1 MDRMNED
8 SISEAPYLVYE
19 FERRAYPLSD
29 AAFTIGRDATS
40 NIVVREP
47 TVSRAHAEIRTEGE
61 TYFVHAVGATV
72 TRHNGSPVTTPVK
85 LTDGDRIEV
94 GSAEFTFRRGRL
106 PLGVS
111 IVDIAS
117 PAGHDPDV
125 MTKRDT
131 IKSPILGGNKAAAIK
146 EKSAVGTLVLVGL
159 LVAAAAWYFF
169 MR

>member
-1 MDRMNED
+1 MNED
-8 SISEAPYLVYE
+8 TISEAPYLVYE

-29 AAFTIGRDATS
+29 AAFTIGRDANS

-47 TVSRAHAEIRTEGE
+47 TVSRAHAEVRPDGDA
-61 TYFVHAVGATV
+61 YFVHAVGATV
-72 TRHNGSPVTTPVK
+72 TRHNGAPVTTPVK

-111 IVDIAS
+111 VVDIAS
-117 PAGHDPDV
+117 PIGHDPDV

-131 IKSPILGGNKAAAIK
+131 IKSPILGGSKAGGEK
-146 EKSAVGTLVLVGL
+146 EKSPVGTFVLVGL

>member
-1 MDRMNED
+1 MNED
-8 SISEAPYLVYE
+8 TISEAPYLVYE

-29 AAFTIGRDATS
+29 AAFTIGRDASS

-47 TVSRAHAEIRTEGE
+47 TVSRSHAEVRPDGDAF
-61 TYFVHAVGATV
+61 FVHAVGATV
-72 TRHNGSPVTTPVK
+72 TRHNGAPVTTPVK

-111 IVDIAS
+111 VVDIAS
-117 PAGHDPDV
+117 PIGHDPDV

-131 IKSPILGGNKAAAIK
+131 IKSPILGGSKAGGEK

>member
-1 MDRMNED
+1 MNEE
-8 SISEAPYLVYE
+8 SASEAPYLVYE

-29 AAFTIGRDATS
+29 AAFTIGRDAGS

-47 TVSRAHAEIRTEGE
+47 TVSRAHAEVRSEGE
-61 TYFVHAVGATV
+61 AYFVHAIGATV
-72 TRHNGSPVTTPVK
+72 TRHNGAPVTIPVK

-111 IVDIAS
+111 IVDVGS
-117 PAGHDPDV
+117 PAEHLADA

-131 IKSPILGGNKAAAIK
+131 IKSPILGGNKAAAAR
-146 EKSAVGTLVLVGL
+146 EKSAVGTLFLVGL
-159 LVAAAAWYFF
+159 LIAAAAWYFL